1 MSTKHERIQASA
13 MEGEAQDS
21 LIIEA
26 NNAKVIAESLN
37 SAVLRALEAVGAD
50 LQRIASDQAP
60 VDTGRLAASI
70 THALDPNEPAVYV
83 GTNVEYAGA
92 QELGTSTLTA
102 ANGGRGFLRP
112 ALEDNKA
119 RVQAIF
125 TQELRKAAN

>member
-1 MSTKHERIQASA
+1 MPTKHERIQASA
-13 MEGEAQDS
+13 MEGEAQDN
-21 LIIEA
+21 LIIAA

-37 SAVLRALEAVGAD
+37 SAVLRALEAVGLD

-70 THALDPNEPAVYV
+70 THVLDPSEPAVYV

-92 QELGTSTLTA
+92 QELGTSTHAA
-102 ANGGRGFLRP
+102 ANDGRGFLRP
-112 ALEDNKA
+112 ALEDNRS
-119 RVQAIF
+119 RVQDIF